1 MINRALVLAALTTT
15 ACAGIPKAAD
25 REVDCPPAAEAAI
38 AVPETVRRMY
48 AALGAEDEAG
58 FNTVLT
64 EDFYAYEAGKRFSRA
79 ELFALVKG
87 ARAAGKRFTWT
98 VQEPDAQ
105 VTCKLAAVAY
115 LNRLADR
122 RHGRTPRGVARVSSA
137 GA

>member
-1 MINRALVLAALTTT
+1 
-15 ACAGIPKAAD
+15 
-25 REVDCPPAAEAAI
+25 
-38 AVPETVRRMY
+38 VRRMY